1 MSVRQPSSGI
11 IHPVILSG
19 GAGTRLWPLS
29 RESRPKQ
36 LRRLLGD
43 RTLLQDTARR
53 AGAWA
58 PPLIVSNA
66 EHRFQIA
73 EQMRQAGIAP
83 RAIVIEPSARNTA
96 PAAAVA
102 ALMLGEED
110 PSARMLVM
118 PSDHAIHDTDAFRAT
133 VEACA
138 AAAGEDRLACLGVTP
153 TRPHTGYGYVERA
166 AEPIAPGV
174 APVIRFVEKPDA
186 DRAKAFVESGNFLWN
201 AGIFLFP
208 VAVYL
213 DALAETRPDMLAL
226 CRAAVAQGQQDLDF
240 LRLAPEPFNAI
251 KGDSIDYAVMEHAR
265 DAVVAE
271 LDAGWSDIGSWSSLH
286 EESESDADGNALV
299 GDVTAMDCAG
309 SYLRSEDR
317 LLVAIGIED
326 LVVVAE
332 DDAVLVARKGDD
344 QRVKDVVADLK
355 ARGRKEATENTCSY
369 RPWGTFQTIDEGPRF
384 HVKHIM
390 VKQGESLSL
399 QMHHHRSEHW
409 IVVEGTA
416 EVTRD
421 DETFLLFEN
430 ESVFIRTGQTHR
442 LCNPGKLP
450 LRLIEVQS
458 GPYCGEDDIVRFTDA
473 YGRIEPLRQG

>member
-1 MSVRQPSSGI
+1 MTKRDSATGA

-19 GAGTRLWPLS
+19 GSGTRLWPLS
-29 RESRPKQ
+29 RECRPKQ
-36 LRRLLGD
+36 LHCLIGSES
-43 RTLLQDTARR
+43 LLQETAAR
-53 AGAWA
+53 AAEWSA
-58 PPLIVSNA
+58 PLIVSNE

-83 RAIVIEPSARNTA
+83 RALIIEPSARNTA

-102 ALMLGEED
+102 ALLLAEED

-118 PSDHAIHDTDAFRAT
+118 PSDHAIRDVAAFRAA

-138 AAAGEDRLACLGVTP
+138 AAVGDDRLACLGVTP
-153 TRPHTGYGYVERA
+153 TRPHTGYGYVERTP
-166 AEPIAPGV
+166 EPVAPGV
-174 APVIRFVEKPDA
+174 ASIVRFVEKPDA
-186 DRAKAFVESGNFLWN
+186 ARAAEFIESGNFLWN

-208 VAVYL
+208 VAAYL
-213 DALAETRPDMLAL
+213 DALAEYRPEMLEL
-226 CRAAVAQGQQDLDF
+226 CHAAVEEGTRDLDF
-240 LRLAPEPFNAI
+240 LRLAEAPFSRI
-251 KGDSIDYAVMEHAR
+251 DGDSIDYAVMEHAK
-265 DAVVAE
+265 DALVAE

-286 EESESDADGNALV
+286 EESPSDPSGNALV
-299 GDVTAMDCAG
+299 GDVTAMDCTG
-309 SYLRSEDR
+309 SYLRSDSR
-317 LLVAIGIED
+317 LLVAIGLED

-332 DDAVLVARKGDD
+332 DDAVLVARKGED
-344 QRVKDVVADLK
+344 QRVKDAVADLK
-355 ARGRKEATENTCSY
+355 ARGRKEATLNTTSF

-390 VKQGESLSL
+390 VKPGESLSL

-421 DETFLLFEN
+421 EDTFLLFEN
-430 ESVFIRTGQTHR
+430 ESVFIRAGQTHR
-442 LCNPGKLP
+442 LRNPGKLP

-458 GPYCGEDDIVRFTDA
+458 GAYCGEDDIVRFTDE
-473 YGRIEPLRQG
+473 YGRIKVLSEK